1 MDPKRGEDLV
11 YAHSNLQF
19 LSRKG
24 EGYKKG
30 ETKLWYISGDVHDPL
45 DDGAGLLEMT
55 DLSLDELELKVML
68 FLDDGNEEEN
78 DTIIFKQ

>member
-1 MDPKRGEDLV
+1 M
-11 YAHSNLQF
+11 
-19 LSRKG
+19 
-24 EGYKKG
+24 
-30 ETKLWYISGDVHDPL
+30 WYISGDVHDPL